1 LKAILTEKFGQKLQK
16 VIEAVIVAG
25 GSGKRMGDVYKQFS
39 LIAGK
44 ELFLYPLE
52 KFLEYGVGRVILVV
66 PEKKI
71 SNTKEKVSRFDQKIK
86 VVSGGVRRQD
96 SVYNGF
102 KEASGEIILVH
113 DAVRPFISA
122 RLIDRVV
129 KGVEKFGICAPGIPV
144 RDTLKIYKKD
154 KILWTRSRTNL
165 LQVQTPQGFRRDVLE
180 HIVSLFSMHSFTDEL
195 AFAEKLN
202 YDVHWV
208 EGDPSNIKITYPPDM
223 NLAQAIAGYKERNN
237 S

>member
-1 LKAILTEKFGQKLQK
+1 LKVILTEKFGQKLQK

-44 ELFLYPLE
+44 QLFLYPLE
-52 KFLEYGVGRVILVV
+52 KFLEYGVKRVVLVV
-66 PEKKI
+66 PEEKLSLI
-71 SNTKEKVSRFDQKIK
+71 KEKTSKFNEKIK
-86 VVSGGVRRQD
+86 VVRGGKRRQD

-102 KEASGEIILVH
+102 KETSEEIVLIH
-113 DAVRPFISA
+113 DAVRPFISVE
-122 RLIDRVV
+122 LIARVV

-154 KILWTRSRTNL
+154 EILWTRSRTNL
-165 LQVQTPQGFRRDVLE
+165 LQVQTPQGFRSGILE
-180 HIVSLFSMHSFTDEL
+180 HIVSLFSTHSFTDEL

-202 YDVHWV
+202 YDIRWV
-208 EGDPSNIKITYPPDM
+208 EGDPFNIKVTYPMDM
-223 NLAQAIAGYKERNN
+223 KLAQAIATNQKGGG

>member
-1 LKAILTEKFGQKLQK
+1 MKAILTEKFGQKLRK

-39 LIAGK
+39 LVAGK
-44 ELFLYPLE
+44 ELFLYSLE
-52 KFLEYGVGRVILVV
+52 EFLEYGVEKVVLVV

-71 SNTKEKVSRFDQKIK
+71 SNTKEKVSKFDKKIK

-102 KEASGEIILVH
+102 KETEGEILLVH

-122 RLIDRVV
+122 SLIDRVV

-154 KILWTRSRTNL
+154 EILWTRSRTNL
-165 LQVQTPQGFRRDVLE
+165 LQVQTPQGFRRDILE
-180 HIVSLFSMHSFTDEL
+180 HIVSLFSKHSFTDEL

-202 YDVHWV
+202 YDVRWV
-208 EGDPSNIKITYPPDM
+208 KGDPSNIKITYPPDM
-223 NLAQAIAGYKERNN
+223 DLAQAIAEYLNR

>member
-1 LKAILTEKFGQKLQK
+1 MKVILTEKFGQKLQK
-16 VIEAVIVAG
+16 AIEAVIVAG

-39 LIAGK
+39 LLAGK
-44 ELFLYPLE
+44 ELFFYPLE
-52 KFLEYGVGRVILVV
+52 KFFEYGVGRIILVV

-71 SNTKEKVSRFDQKIK
+71 SNTKEKVSKFDQKIK
-86 VVSGGVRRQD
+86 VVAGGKRRQD

-102 KEASGEIILVH
+102 KETSGEIVLIH

-129 KGVEKFGICAPGIPV
+129 KGVKKFGVCAPGIPV

-154 KILWTRSRTNL
+154 EILWTRSRTNL
-165 LQVQTPQGFRRDVLE
+165 LQVQTPQGFRRDILE
-180 HIVSLFSMHSFTDEL
+180 HIISLFSKHSFTDEL

-202 YDVHWV
+202 YDIRWV
-208 EGDPSNIKITYPPDM
+208 EGDPSNIKVTYPPDM
-223 NLAQAIAGYKERNN
+223 YLAQAIAAYQKGREV
-237 S
+237 